1 MDAVEADGLAKTMS
15 DETPVRRSLT
25 LGLAIFALYVALY
38 AVTLLGAVA
47 PIPLATNLLFSVLNG
62 VFIAMLFIIGHDC
75 CHGALVPG
83 RKLNLWLGR
92 FAFIP
97 IGHSVSLWRFAH
109 NGLHHRR
116 NNLIGVDPV
125 WAPMSVS
132 DYRNASAPRRLL
144 ERIYRSAFGP
154 VVYYY
159 AAIWMTWMLLP
170 LTPQALRRWK
180 QHAPDSVF
188 VLTGFLG
195 LIAGIAALGSILAPS
210 RPIWVELALG
220 WALPFAVWNYLGAIS
235 FYLNHTHPNIPWFAD
250 EENWRTH
257 GGDVPGTTHV
267 RMPIELLPLYS
278 AAMAHAAHHAD
289 PLTPAYELPER
300 QAQLKSRRA
309 TDITDYTLTIGEYR
323 RIVRICKLF
332 DFERMCWTDFSGN
345 PTTARLIPEPA

>member
-1 MDAVEADGLAKTMS
+1 MDAVEADSLAKSLS
-15 DETPVRRSLT
+15 DETIARRSSTQGLAVFSLYMVLYGLT
-25 LGLAIFALYVALY
+25 LV
-38 AVTLLGAVA
+38 GAVA

-116 NNLIGVDPV
+116 NNLVGVDPV

-132 DYRNASAPRRLL
+132 DYRKASASRRLL

-159 AAIWMTWMLLP
+159 ASIWMTWMLLP
-170 LTPQALRRWK
+170 LTPQAVRRWR
-180 QHAPDSVF
+180 QHMPDSLF
-188 VLTGFLG
+188 VLTGFCA
-195 LIAGIAALGSILAPS
+195 LIAGIVALGSWLSPT
-210 RPIWVELALG
+210 RPLWVPLILG
-220 WALPFAVWNYLGAIS
+220 WALPFMVWNYLGAIS
-235 FYLNHTHPNIPWFAD
+235 FYLNHTHPDIPWFAD
-250 EENWRTH
+250 EDNWKAF
-257 GGDVPGTTHV
+257 GGDVSGTAHV
-267 RMPIELLPLYS
+267 KMPIDLLPLYS
-278 AAMAHAAHHAD
+278 SAMAHPAHHAD

-300 QAQLKSRRA
+300 QAALKSRRA
-309 TDITDYTLTIGEYR
+309 SDTTEYTLTIGEYL
-323 RIVRICKLF
+323 RIVRTCKLF

-345 PTTARLIPEPA
+345 PTTERLVAAAA